1 MWWIGAVGLSLGISV
16 FGQTGDTAGRQY
28 ALLKPVAGERPV
40 VEASAERVFS
50 LAPTSRPGLLTLR
63 ADVREVQLFFTASDS
78 QSQFVS
84 GLRPD
89 DITILDDGI
98 PATIT
103 GFQQE
108 SNLPIE
114 VGLLMDLSRS
124 LERQRSV
131 ERTAAAAFLQSL
143 LSGPDDRAFVIG
155 FSTKVRTLQLAT
167 GNHALLAAS
176 IERSLDAVPPSGL
189 TSLFDAICISAQ
201 QGFPA
206 HDSSRP
212 RRRALI
218 ILSDGD
224 DTDSI
229 HSLSDA
235 IAAVQSSGIAVYGI
249 AIQNPH
255 DGENGIVALRQ
266 LAQAT
271 GGRVFTVSKKLPAT
285 QAFAVI
291 QNELRMQY
299 GVTFRPSR
307 TSPGFHTLQV
317 IPTEDRELSFRFRT
331 AYEVR

>member
-16 FGQTGDTAGRQY
+16 FGQAGNPVGRQY
-28 ALLKPVAGERPV
+28 ALLKPVAGEHPV
-40 VEASAERVFS
+40 VEASAERVFT
-50 LAPTSRPGLLTLR
+50 LPPTRQSGLLTLR
-63 ADVREVQLFFTASDS
+63 ADVREVQLFFTASNA

-124 LERQRSV
+124 LQRQRPA
-131 ERTAAAAFLQSL
+131 ERMAAEAFLRSL
-143 LSGPDDRAFVIG
+143 LSGPDDRAFVVA
-155 FSTKVRTLQLAT
+155 FSTKIRTLQMAT
-167 GNHALLAAS
+167 SDHALLAAS
-176 IERSLDAVPPSGL
+176 IERSLDAVPSSGL
-189 TSLFDAICISAQ
+189 TSLFDAICVSVQ
-201 QGFPA
+201 QGFPV
-206 HDSSRP
+206 HDGSQS

-224 DTDSI
+224 DTDSV

-235 IAAVQSSGIAVYGI
+235 IAAAQSSGIAIYGI
-249 AIQNPH
+249 AIQNPRNN
-255 DGENGIVALRQ
+255 NGAGALRQ

-271 GGRVFTVSKKLPAT
+271 GGRVFTVSKKLSAT

-299 GVTFRPSR
+299 GVTFRPSQ

-317 IPTEDRELSFRFRT
+317 IPTENHELSFRFRT
-331 AYEVR
+331 AYKVR